1 MTTIRTLAAALAA
14 LAAIH
19 APDAFSAPDRT
30 GIQTRWLAGQ
40 IESARSTDNA
50 AVERDA
56 FRRLLSMSPDDSE
69 LQLDYLRHLFRYGTP
84 EKEDEKEVEELLKKL
99 CASPESKTCR
109 DAGTLARVA
118 RGDLAQAYAALR
130 LLAVAGR
137 HGEAAREVEKLFHG
151 VPSEP
156 SLQLEYADM
165 LLRTDTRRAEGKAL
179 LENLL
184 SSPSLFISQ
193 RAKRRLADEAF
204 EEALDRAL
212 ETVYRSAT
220 RAESV
225 ATLER
230 LYAERPDDP
239 RAERWR
245 NAIAEGRYWLASDRG
260 DELLKRGALKKA
272 EAAYREALS
281 IDPERPFAY
290 AGLADV
296 ALRRGDRQAALRLL
310 EKAVAITND
319 SKASYRAVLTR
330 RIAGIHRDALEAKA
344 ERLAPPVDADG
355 NFLETPSNEYV
366 AALRQALEAG
376 EPDPWTTGRLAR
388 ALWARG
394 ETTEVDRLWK
404 TTFRRSA
411 PDARAEWRYAE
422 ALFRRSADQP
432 EKALRLAE
440 EFLADLPVRPRAEDA
455 ERIQAMRD
463 LARTLRTN
471 IAVARA
477 ESLAE
482 SGRFAEALRALPDE
496 SVLESWQLAKAADW
510 AQKAA
515 DHDRARSLWRA
526 AGSDPA
532 WREEAVYG
540 EIKALLARGA
550 EHSDDV
556 RKEVVRLVLALET
569 ENAARGALT
578 AKSLARMTG
587 VLDDAGAEDE
597 ALALVERRIALLDV
611 PADDETEDAVM
622 LWRRVAAARDDEG
635 RHAEALDAYRRA
647 FARAGFLQN
656 EKGNAVSFT
665 RAMRMPEGA
674 NAQPVEGA
682 PVLGPDGWLA
692 QSLRS
697 RAAERYAEEEVR
709 LNFGVNVDVDPG
721 TGGYSDLTALTWMSE
736 ASFPALGGRA
746 TLRTD
751 SVGYDMGHLGSDPH
765 GFGASSSAASD
776 FRAADPVN
784 RDFGQSVAFR
794 WEGRQLDFDIGTTPM
809 GMLYSDPTGSVNWS
823 WDAGNFGLSA
833 GVYYRPEF
841 GSLLALGGQRDPA
854 TGREWGGVRRT
865 GLRFSL
871 SHDLGGRDG
880 FWLVAMLE
888 RIRGHDVADN
898 TAFKFM
904 AGWYRRVVDL
914 AHHKRTAGVSAL
926 YWHYDKDLSDY
937 YFGQGGYYSP
947 NDAGSV
953 GGFVE
958 ESCRT
963 GRWSWTAR
971 ARLSLAASR
980 SEARDRYPLKSKLA
994 GLGLSDIDAR
1004 EEADSSVGLGV
1015 SVFAAAERRLSKHAV
1030 LGASVTYQH
1039 DTDRYAPFYAGLWLR
1054 WHWDGWEG
1062 DLPQPPTPM
1071 TPYAKW

>member
-1 MTTIRTLAAALAA
+1 MTTAQTFAALAAALAA
-14 LAAIH
+14 LHPA
-19 APDAFSAPDRT
+19 DALCAPDRA
-30 GIQTRWLAGQ
+30 GIQTRWLASQ

-56 FRRLLSMSPDDSE
+56 FRRLLSMSPDDAE
-69 LQLDYLRHLFRYGTP
+69 LQLDYLRHLFRYGIP
-84 EKEDEKEVEELLKKL
+84 EKEDEAEVAALLQKL

-109 DAGTLARVA
+109 NARTLERVT
-118 RGDLAQAYAALR
+118 RGDLAQAYAAMR

-137 HGEAAREVEKLFHG
+137 HDEAAREVEKIFNG
-151 VPSEP
+151 TPPEP

-165 LLRTDTRRAEGKAL
+165 LLRTDTRRAEGKTLLDAL
-179 LENLL
+179 CRSE
-184 SSPSLFISQ
+184 SIFIAQ
-193 RAKRRLADEAF
+193 RAQRRLADEAF
-204 EEALDRAL
+204 EEALERAL
-212 ETVYRSAT
+212 ESVYQSAT

-239 RAERWR
+239 RTERWR

-260 DELLKRGALKKA
+260 DALLKRGQLSKA
-272 EAAYREALS
+272 EAAYREA
-281 IDPERPFAY
+281 IAVDPERPFAY

-296 ALRRGDRQAALRLL
+296 ALRRGDRAEAIRRL
-310 EKAVAITND
+310 EKAVALTDD

-344 ERLAPPVDADG
+344 ERLAPPIDAEG
-355 NFLETPSNEYV
+355 NFLETPSSEYV
-366 AALRQALEAG
+366 AALRRVLAAG

-388 ALWARG
+388 ALRVRG
-394 ETTEVDRLWK
+394 ETTEVDRLWG
-404 TTFRRSA
+404 TMFRRSS

-422 ALFRRSADQP
+422 ALYRRSADQP
-432 EKALRLAE
+432 EKALALAE
-440 EFLADLPVRPRAEDA
+440 NFLADLPARPREADA

-463 LARTLRTN
+463 LARTLRTS
-471 IAVARA
+471 IAVTRA
-477 ESLAE
+477 ENLAE
-482 SGRFAEALRALPDE
+482 GGRYAEALRALPDE
-496 SVLESWQLAKAADW
+496 AALESWQLAKAAGW
-510 AQKAA
+510 AEQSG
-515 DHDRARSLWRA
+515 DCDRALSLWRK
-526 AGSDPA
+526 AGTDTA

-540 EIKALLARGA
+540 EIKALLARSGG
-550 EHSDDV
+550 HSDAV
-556 RKEVVRLVLALET
+556 REEIVRLVRELET
-569 ENAARGALT
+569 ENAGRGTLN
-578 AKSLARMTG
+578 AKSLARMSG
-587 VLDDAGAEDE
+587 ALDDAGAGDE
-597 ALALVERRIALLDV
+597 ALALIERRIALLGGTQV
-611 PADDETEDAVM
+611 DETEEAVM
-622 LWRRVAAARDDEG
+622 LWRRVAMAREDAG
-635 RHAEALDAYRRA
+635 RNAEALDAYRKA
-647 FARAGFLQN
+647 FARAGFLRN
-656 EKGNAVSFT
+656 EKGEAVSFT
-665 RAMRMPEGA
+665 RAMRLPKGA
-674 NAQPVEGA
+674 SAQPQEGA
-682 PVLGPDGWLA
+682 PALGPDGWLA
-692 QSLRS
+692 QSLRN
-697 RAAERYAEEEVR
+697 RAAERFAAEEVR
-709 LNFGVNVDVDPG
+709 LSFGVNVDVDPG
-721 TGGYSDLTALTWMSE
+721 TEGYSDLTTVTWMSE
-736 ASFPALGGRA
+736 ASFPAFGGRA

-765 GFGASSSAASD
+765 GFGAFPNVAAGY
-776 FRAADPVN
+776 RAADPVN

-794 WEGRQLDFDIGTTPM
+794 WEGRRLDFDIGTTPM
-809 GMLYSDPTGSVNWS
+809 GMLYSDPSGAVNWS
-823 WDAGNFGLSA
+823 WDAGNFGLST

-841 GSLLALGGQRDPA
+841 GSLLALGGQRDPV

-880 FWLVAMLE
+880 FWSVAMLE
-888 RIRGHDVADN
+888 RICGHDVADN

-904 AGWYRRVVDL
+904 AGWYRRLVDL
-914 AHHKRTAGVSAL
+914 SHHKRTAGVSAL

-937 YFGQGGYYSP
+937 YYGQGGYYSP

-971 ARLSLAASR
+971 ARMSLAASR
-980 SEARDRYPLKSKLA
+980 SEARDRYPLRSKLA
-994 GLGLSDIDAR
+994 GVELSDVNAR

-1015 SVFAAAERRLSKHAV
+1015 SVFAAAERRLTRHAV

-1062 DLPQPPTPM
+1062 DLPQPPAPM

>member
-1 MTTIRTLAAALAA
+1 MTTVRTLAPVLAA
-14 LAAIH
+14 LAA
-19 APDAFSAPDRT
+19 AYCAEALCAPDRT
-30 GIQTRWLAGQ
+30 GIQSRWLANQ

-56 FRRLLSMSPDDSE
+56 FRRLLSMSPDDAE
-69 LQLDYLRHLFRYGTP
+69 LQLDYLRHFFRYGIT
-84 EKEDEKEVEELLKKL
+84 EKEDEAQAAALLKKL
-99 CASPESKTCR
+99 CASPDARACR
-109 DAGTLARVA
+109 DARTLERVY
-118 RGDLAQAYAALR
+118 RGDLAEPYAAMR

-137 HGEAAREVEKLFHG
+137 HDEAARETERLFRG
-151 VPSEP
+151 VPPES
-156 SLQLEYADM
+156 SLRLEYADE
-165 LLRTDTRRAEGKAL
+165 LLRTAERKGEGKTL
-179 LENLL
+179 LEELTR
-184 SSPSLFISQ
+184 SPSRFISQ
-193 RAKRRLADEAF
+193 SARKRLRDEAF

-212 ETVYRSAT
+212 EEVYRSAT
-220 RAESV
+220 RARSV

-260 DELLKRGALKKA
+260 DEFLKRGALKKA
-272 EAAYREALS
+272 EAGYREALS

-310 EKAVAITND
+310 EKAAAITDD

-344 ERLAPPVDADG
+344 ELLAPPVDADG
-355 NFLETPSNEYV
+355 NFLETPSVEYV
-366 AALRQALEAG
+366 AALRRALEAG

-394 ETTEVDRLWK
+394 ETAEADRLWK
-404 TTFRRSA
+404 TMFRRSA
-411 PDARAEWRYAE
+411 PDARAEWSYAE
-422 ALFRRSADQP
+422 ALFRRSVDQP

-440 EFLADLPVRPRAEDA
+440 DFLADLPARPRAADA
-455 ERIQAMRD
+455 ERIRAMRE
-463 LARTLRTN
+463 LANTLRTN
-471 IAVARA
+471 IALAKA
-477 ESLAE
+477 ERLAE
-482 SGRFAEALRALPDE
+482 EERFAEALRALPDE
-496 SVLESWQLAKAADW
+496 AVLESWQLAKAADW
-510 AQKAA
+510 AEQAV
-515 DHDRARSLWRA
+515 DLDRARSLWRA
-526 AGSDPA
+526 AGLDPA
-532 WREEAVYG
+532 WRDEAVYG
-540 EIKALLARGA
+540 EVRTLLARSPGHA
-550 EHSDDV
+550 DDV
-556 RKEVVRLVLALET
+556 RKEVVRLMRELET
-569 ENAARGALT
+569 ENAARGTLT

-611 PADDETEDAVM
+611 PAADETEDAVM
-622 LWRRVAAARDDEG
+622 LWRRVAAAREDAG
-635 RHAEALDAYRRA
+635 LNAEALDAYRKA

-656 EKGNAVSFT
+656 EKGEAISFT

-674 NAQPVEGA
+674 SAQPVEGA
-682 PVLGPDGWLA
+682 PALGPDGWLA
-692 QSLRS
+692 QSLRN
-697 RAAERYAEEEVR
+697 RAAERFAAEEVR

-721 TGGYSDLTALTWMSE
+721 TGGYSDLTAVTWMSE
-736 ASFPALGGRA
+736 ASFPTLGGRA

-794 WEGRQLDFDIGTTPM
+794 WEGRQLDFDIGTSPM
-809 GMLYSDPTGSVNWS
+809 GMLYSDPSGAVNWS

-833 GVYYRPEF
+833 GVYHRPEF

-880 FWLVAMLE
+880 FWSVAMLE

-904 AGWYRRVVDL
+904 AGWYRRLVDL

-937 YFGQGGYYSP
+937 YYGQGGYYSP
-947 NDAGSV
+947 NDAGSA

-958 ESCRT
+958 ESRRT